1 MALDALKKLASETGS
16 GHGGTAAAPTLIR
29 KQSMEK
35 QAVQQAADVYAEH
48 QKAIKQSAQ
57 LKSEILKGLQNG
69 ENLAALLLKAVQ
81 AISCVTGD
89 TVFYDQTKERIY
101 SIYGNALQ
109 EPAAV
114 ELMQNEIRGRLERL
128 EEAEKK
134 WPDDN
139 NIAAAI
145 RSHRKQLNMPEK
157 WE

>member
-1 MALDALKKLASETGS
+1 
-16 GHGGTAAAPTLIR
+16 
-29 KQSMEK
+29 MEK
-35 QAVQQAADVYAEH
+35 QTVQQAADVYAEH

-101 SIYGNALQ
+101 SVYGNALQ

-114 ELMQNEIRGRLERL
+114 ELMQNEIRGRLE
-128 EEAEKK
+128 EAEKK

-139 NIAAAI
+139 TIKAAI
-145 RSHRKQLNMPEK
+145 RMHRQQLSLPETGD
-157 WE
+157 